1 MGMPLMKRRRLPTYI
16 ADGPEVSELAYRIV
30 ERALAATVELG
41 AGDTSEITIVDVVQ
55 NLALD
60 LEVDEADVLRALA
73 ELVDVGAYSIRT

>member
-1 MGMPLMKRRRLPTYI
+1 MGLPLMTRRRLPAYI

-41 AGDTSEITIVDVVQ
+41 GDTSEITIVDVVQ

-60 LEVDEADVLRALA
+60 FEVDEADVLRALA